1 MTVDLRLYA
10 LVDPEHAGGR
20 DLAELSR
27 LVAQGGAT
35 LVQLRDKRSDTR
47 PMVERARAI
56 KAALAPFNIP
66 LLVNDRVDV
75 ALASGADGVHVGQQ
89 DMAVED
95 ARRLLGP
102 RAIIGLSIKTV
113 AQAEA
118 APIDLLD
125 YVGVGGVF
133 ATSSKDN
140 PNPPIG
146 PAGLAR
152 IADVFRRRAP
162 GFPLC
167 GIAGIDASNAGEAVA
182 AGADGV
188 AVISALSLQADP
200 QAAARALRARG
211 GRGSGAAAAPM
222 TPIAVT
228 LAGSDSGG
236 GAGIQADLKT
246 FSALGVY
253 GASVITALTAQNTKG
268 VTAIHDVP
276 AEFVAAQIDAVFSDL
291 DVSAVKIGMVSQRG
305 VIETIAAG
313 LARWRQ
319 SRVVLDPVMI
329 ATSGD
334 KLLAPDAVDM
344 LRRVLMPLALVVTPN
359 LPEAAA
365 LLDAPVAHT
374 ETAMREQGERL
385 LALGA
390 RAVLLKGGH
399 ADGAE
404 SVDLLIEPT
413 AFTRL
418 AADRIATANTHGTGC
433 TLSSAIAAGLAKGLS
448 LAEAVRAAKTYVTE
462 ALAAANR
469 IKIGSGHGPV
479 HHFHAWW

>member
-1 MTVDLRLYA
+1 
-10 LVDPEHAGGR
+10 
-20 DLAELSR
+20 
-27 LVAQGGAT
+27 
-35 LVQLRDKRSDTR
+35 
-47 PMVERARAI
+47 
-56 KAALAPFNIP
+56 
-66 LLVNDRVDV
+66 
-75 ALASGADGVHVGQQ
+75 
-89 DMAVED
+89 
-95 ARRLLGP
+95 
-102 RAIIGLSIKTV
+102 
-113 AQAEA
+113 
-118 APIDLLD
+118 
-125 YVGVGGVF
+125 
-133 ATSSKDN
+133 
-140 PNPPIG
+140 
-146 PAGLAR
+146 
-152 IADVFRRRAP
+152 
-162 GFPLC
+162 
-167 GIAGIDASNAGEAVA
+167 
-182 AGADGV
+182 
-188 AVISALSLQADP
+188 
-200 QAAARALRARG
+200 
-211 GRGSGAAAAPM
+211 M

-276 AEFVAAQIDAVFSDL
+276 AEFVAAQMDAVFSDL

-305 VIETIAAG
+305 VIETVAAG

-319 SRVVLDPVMI
+319 SQVVLDPVMI

-334 KLLAPDAVDM
+334 KLLAPDAVEV
-344 LRRVLMPLALVVTPN
+344 LKRVLMPRALVITPN

-365 LLDAPVAHT
+365 LLDAPIADS
-374 ETAMREQGERL
+374 ETAMRAHGERL

-390 RAVLLKGGH
+390 RAVLIKGGH
-399 ADGAE
+399 GGGVE

-448 LAEAVRAAKTYVTE
+448 LAEAVRAAKTYVTD